1 MGGTEIAAALRAAY
15 RITGEPGIAGEPG
28 MDRDLLLITD
38 GEVWDTKQPV
48 AEARRSGYRIFTV
61 GVGSAVAEAFVREL
75 AAATGGACELV
86 APREDMAARIHRHF
100 QRILAPPARAVAG
113 GEDAGAVAVIFLYLL
128 CRSSAGKALDAP
140 QRRSILAAYRK
151 LAPETETVSAV
162 RRTWRK
168 WGASVGAA

>member
-86 APREDMAARIHRHF
+86 APRQDAMKVAKLRKLSI
-100 QRILAPPARAVAG
+100 PWSPGVMTPARS
-113 GEDAGAVAVIFLYLL
+113 
-128 CRSSAGKALDAP
+128 R
-140 QRRSILAAYRK
+140 
-151 LAPETETVSAV
+151 
-162 RRTWRK
+162 
-168 WGASVGAA
+168 